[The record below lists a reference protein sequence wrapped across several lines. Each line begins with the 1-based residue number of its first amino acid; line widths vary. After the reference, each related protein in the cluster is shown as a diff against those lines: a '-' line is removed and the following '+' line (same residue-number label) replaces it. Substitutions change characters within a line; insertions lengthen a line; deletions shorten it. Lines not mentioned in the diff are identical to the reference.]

1 MLAAT
6 RFSLRAARA
15 RALANLLGRAAPGP
29 DRAGPQENLTPGAPG
44 HMLGVTFC
52 AMNRFFQI
60 LVWLGVS
67 ALGVLAVLVAAL
79 HRGEPVPAMWL
90 VIAGACSF
98 AVSYRFY
105 SLWLVTK
112 VLVLDDDRAPPA
124 LTRNDGKDF
133 VPTNKWIVFGHHFAA
148 IAGPGP
154 LVGPVLAA
162 QFGFLPG
169 TWWILIGATL
179 GGGVHD
185 AVVLFGSMRRDGK
198 SLGTMLK
205 EEINPFIG
213 LVAMVSLLL
222 IITVILGVLGLVVVK
237 ALAHSPWGLFT
248 IAMTIPLALLMG
260 LALRSGRAGVGPVTA
275 LGVLGLL
282 ACVVGGR
289 FLTPGM
295 EKALALNDATL
306 WGAIAIYGFA
316 ASVLPVWLLL
326 APRDYLSTFMKLGT
340 VAVLGCFVLVLN
352 PPLQMPAV
360 TSFVDGS
367 GWVVPGPV
375 FPFVCITIACGAVS
389 GFHSLISSGT
399 TPKLMKR
406 EKDIRLVGYGSMV
419 AEMLVALMAIIAA
432 CSLPPA
438 QYFAI
443 NTGVPNISP
452 AALEVAVA
460 KVNSA
465 LAPMA
470 NGPHAAA
477 FQTTVPEMQALAKE
491 LGEPSLIGKVGGAP
505 TFAVGMA
512 MMFAK
517 VVPAGGL
524 DLWYHFAI
532 MFEALFILTT
542 LDAGTRVG
550 RFILQ
555 ELLGHAVPA
564 LGDTKSWSAN
574 LLSSALL
581 VGAWG
586 ALMYQGTVDPEG
598 IATSLWPIFG
608 IANQLLAV
616 IAFCLGTTLIIKMG
630 RARYAWTTLGP
641 LVFLTAVT
649 YSAGLIKIF
658 TNSPLGFLWS
668 GRAAAARGQT
678 RLAFNNYLDA
688 AITGLFL
695 LFVTIIVLGCAR
707 EWWRLWRRPELGRLR
722 ESPYVPRASFEA
734 ASLSSNIPP

>member
-1 MLAAT
+1 
-6 RFSLRAARA
+6 
-15 RALANLLGRAAPGP
+15 
-29 DRAGPQENLTPGAPG
+29 
-44 HMLGVTFC
+44 
-52 AMNRFFQI
+52 MNRI
-60 LVWLGVS
+60 AKIVLWVAV
-67 ALGVLAVLVAAL
+67 AVLGVLAVMVSAL
-79 HRGEPVPAMWL
+79 QRGEPVHAMWL
-90 VIAGACSF
+90 VVAGACSL

-105 SLWLVTK
+105 SAWLMAK
-112 VLVLDDDRAPPA
+112 VLVLDAERAPPA
-124 LTRNDGKDF
+124 LTKNDGKDF
-133 VPTNKWIVFGHHFAA
+133 VPTSKWVVFGHHFAA

-154 LVGPVLAA
+154 LVGPVLAS

-169 TWWILIGATL
+169 TLWILIGATL

-198 SLGTMLK
+198 SLGQMLK

-213 LVAMVSLLL
+213 LVAMVSLIL
-222 IITVILGVLGLVVVK
+222 IITVILAVLGLVVVK

-248 IAMTIPLALLMG
+248 IAMTMPLAVFMG
-260 LALRSGRAGVGPVTA
+260 IAIKSGRAGVGPVTVV
-275 LGVLGLL
+275 GVIGLL
-282 ACVVGGR
+282 ACVAGGR
-289 FLTPGM
+289 FLTPEM
-295 EKALALNDATL
+295 NRFWTLNAGQL
-306 WGAIAIYGFA
+306 CWAIMIYGFL

-340 VAVLGCFVLVLN
+340 VAVLAVFVVILN

-360 TSFVDGS
+360 TKFVDGT

-399 TPKLMKR
+399 TPKLMKS
-406 EKDIRLVGYGSMV
+406 EKDIRLIGYGSMV
-419 AEMLVALMAIIAA
+419 TEMMVALMAIIAA

-438 QYFAI
+438 QYFAM
-443 NTGVPNISP
+443 NTGVADLSP
-452 AALEVAVA
+452 VTLEATVN
-460 KVNSA
+460 KVNTA

-470 NGPHAAA
+470 TGPHAAS
-477 FQTTVPEMQALAKE
+477 FSTSVGEMQALATE
-491 LGEPSLIGKVGGAP
+491 MGEPSLIGKVGGAP

-517 VVPAGGL
+517 VMPGGGL

-555 ELLGHAVPA
+555 DLLGQAVPA
-564 LGDTKSWSAN
+564 LGNTKSWSAN
-574 LLSSALL
+574 IIASALL

-586 ALMYQGTVDPEG
+586 WFMYQGAVVDPDG
-598 IATSLWPIFG
+598 IAKSLWPIFG

-630 RARYAWTTLGP
+630 RARYAWTTLCP
-641 LVFLTAVT
+641 MLFLTVVT
-649 YSAGLIKIF
+649 FSAGLIKIF
-658 TNSPLGFLWS
+658 SPSSLGFLWS
-668 GRAAAARGQT
+668 ARDAAAKGNAR
-678 RLAFNNYLDA
+678 AEFNNYFDA
-688 AITGLFL
+688 GITAVFL

-707 EWWRLWRRPELGRLR
+707 EWLRLLRSREKPVLR
-722 ESPYVPRASFEA
+722 ESAYVTIAE
-734 ASLSSNIPP
+734 LG

>member
-1 MLAAT
+1 
-6 RFSLRAARA
+6 
-15 RALANLLGRAAPGP
+15 
-29 DRAGPQENLTPGAPG
+29 
-44 HMLGVTFC
+44 MLGPRPFYS
-52 AMNRFFQI
+52 MNRFFTI
-60 LVWLGVS
+60 LLWLGIS
-67 ALGVLAVLVAAL
+67 ALGVLAVLASAL
-79 HRGEPVPAMWL
+79 QRGEPVPALWL

-133 VPTNKWIVFGHHFAA
+133 VPTNKWVVFGHHFAA

-154 LVGPVLAA
+154 LVGPVLAS

-169 TWWILIGATL
+169 TLWILIGATL

-213 LVAMVSLLL
+213 LVAMLSLLL

-260 LALRSGRAGVGPVTA
+260 LALRSGRIGVGPVTA

-289 FLTPGM
+289 FLTPTM
-295 EKALALNDATL
+295 QAALTLNDTTL
-306 WGAIAIYGFA
+306 CWAIIAYGFA

-340 VAVLGCFVLVLN
+340 VAVLALFVVVLN
-352 PPLQMPAV
+352 PPLQMPAF
-360 TSFVDGS
+360 TTFVDGS

-419 AEMLVALMAIIAA
+419 TEMLVALMAIIAA
-432 CSLPPA
+432 CSLP
-438 QYFAI
+438 
-443 NTGVPNISP
+443 

-465 LAPMA
+465 LTPMA
-470 NGPHAAA
+470 VGPHAAA
-477 FQTTVPEMQALAKE
+477 FHTTVPEMQALARE
-491 LGEPSLIGKVGGAP
+491 MGEPSLIGKVGGAP

-512 MMFAK
+512 VMFAK

-555 ELLGHAVPA
+555 DLLGHALPA

-574 LLSSALL
+574 FLSSALL

-586 ALMYQGTVDPEG
+586 FLMYQGSVDPEG

-616 IAFCLGTTLIIKMG
+616 IAFCLGTTIIIKMG
-630 RARYAWTTLGP
+630 RARYAWTTLAP
-641 LVFLTAVT
+641 LVFLTSVT
-649 YSAGLIKIF
+649 FSAGLIKIF
-658 TNSPLGFLWS
+658 ANSPLGFLWS
-668 GRAAAARGQT
+668 ARAAAARGQS
-678 RLAFNNYLDA
+678 RLALNLYIDA
-688 AITGLFL
+688 ALTSLFL
-695 LFVTIIVLGCAR
+695 LSVTIIVLGCAR
-707 EWWRLWRRPELGRLR
+707 VWWRLWRFPQQAALR
-722 ESPYVPRASFEA
+722 ESPYVARAAIE
-734 ASLSSNIPP
+734 ITHP